1 MPIERTRRIP
11 PNLPLTKA
19 EILFAI
25 LCAIEGGA
33 MAAKFLKGVLAAG
46 LLSLLAAC
54 ASGARPDAGGSRG
67 AVPVVTDPAPIISGT
82 MRPYQIRGRW
92 YQPEEQPGYDETG
105 MASWYGDQF
114 HGRPTATGERF
125 DMNALTAAH
134 KTLPLPGL
142 VEVTNLA
149 NGRRVVVR
157 VNDRGPFVDG
167 RIIDLSRGAADALDL
182 RRAGVG
188 EVRVRYLGRAP
199 RLGGG
204 QILQHAGAQPA
215 PDRAPV
221 PYTQVALTPPPPA
234 AAPEAAEGSS
244 PEAPD
249 RPGVWVQ
256 AGTWSDAREARR
268 AADHLG
274 VGATVDVAGPGRYR
288 VLVGPWPDARA
299 AERSRRAVMSRGYP
313 EATTISGV

>member
-1 MPIERTRRIP
+1 MT
-11 PNLPLTKA
+11 
-19 EILFAI
+19 
-25 LCAIEGGA
+25 
-33 MAAKFLKGVLAAG
+33 AKLLKGVLVAAM
-46 LLSLLAAC
+46 LSLLAAC
-54 ASGARPDAGGSRG
+54 ASGAGSTARPAT
-67 AVPVVTDPAPIISGT
+67 PVVTDPAPIVSGT

-92 YQPEEQPGYDETG
+92 YRPEEQPNYDETG

-149 NGRRVVVR
+149 NGRTVVLR

-204 QILQHAGAQPA
+204 AVLQQAEAA
-215 PDRAPV
+215 
-221 PYTQVALTPPPPA
+221 PPPPRPTSGPTPYLPGPRFTPPQ
-234 AAPEAAEGSS
+234 APAT
-244 PEAPD
+244 APA
-249 RPGVWVQ
+249 RSGIWIQ
-256 AGTWSDAREARR
+256 AGAWPDAREARR
-268 AADHLG
+268 AADRLG
-274 VGATVDVAGPGRYR
+274 GGATVEEAAPGQFR
-288 VLVGPWPDARA
+288 VLIGPWPDAGT
-299 AERSRRAVMSRGYP
+299 AERSRRAVISRGYP
-313 EATTISGV
+313 EATTISGG

>member
-1 MPIERTRRIP
+1 
-11 PNLPLTKA
+11 
-19 EILFAI
+19 
-25 LCAIEGGA
+25 
-33 MAAKFLKGVLAAG
+33 MAARLFKGLIAAA

-54 ASGARPDAGGSRG
+54 ASGAKPGVGGL
-67 AVPVVTDPAPIISGT
+67 PVVTDPAPIVSGT

-92 YQPEEQPGYDETG
+92 YRPEEQPRYDETG

-149 NGRRVVVR
+149 NGRRVVLR
-157 VNDRGPFVDG
+157 VNDRGPFVDN

-199 RLGGG
+199 RQGGG
-204 QILQHAGAQPA
+204 STLQYAAAPPPA
-215 PDRAPV
+215 PAPAAGPV
-221 PYTQVALTPPPPA
+221 PYESVAYLPPPPV
-234 AAPEAAEGSS
+234 AAPRPS
-244 PEAPD
+244 EAP
-249 RPGVWVQ
+249 PAAPPAGLWIQ
-256 AGTWSDAREARR
+256 AGTWPDAREARR
-268 AADHLG
+268 AADRLG
-274 VGATVDVAGPGRYR
+274 GGATVEEAAPGRYR
-288 VLVGPWPDARA
+288 VLVGPWADAGA
-299 AERSRRAVMSRGYP
+299 AERSRRAVISRGYP
-313 EATTISGV
+313 EATMISGG

>member
-1 MPIERTRRIP
+1 
-11 PNLPLTKA
+11 
-19 EILFAI
+19 
-25 LCAIEGGA
+25 
-33 MAAKFLKGVLAAG
+33 MAAKLLKGLIAAG

-54 ASGARPDAGGSRG
+54 AGGAKPGGV
-67 AVPVVTDPAPIISGT
+67 AMPVVTDPAPIVSGT

-92 YQPEEQPGYDETG
+92 YRPEEQPHYDETG
-105 MASWYGDQF
+105 LASWYGDQF

-149 NGRRVVVR
+149 NGRRVVLR

-199 RLGGG
+199 RQGGG
-204 QILQHAGAQPA
+204 STIQYAEARPPTPERPLPTSG
-215 PDRAPV
+215 PV
-221 PYTQVALTPPPPA
+221 PYLPEPRPVTVPPPSAASTPA
-234 AAPEAAEGSS
+234 GI
-244 PEAPD
+244 
-249 RPGVWVQ
+249 WIQ
-256 AGTWSDAREARR
+256 AGAWPDARQARR
-268 AADHLG
+268 AADRLG
-274 VGATVDVAGPGRYR
+274 GGATVEEAGPGQFR
-288 VLVGPWPDARA
+288 VLIGPWPDAGT

-313 EATTISGV
+313 EAMMISGG

>member
-1 MPIERTRRIP
+1 MAGRI
-11 PNLPLTKA
+11 LR
-19 EILFAI
+19 
-25 LCAIEGGA
+25 GA
-33 MAAKFLKGVLAAG
+33 LVAG

-54 ASGARPDAGGSRG
+54 ASGAGGARPGAGL
-67 AVPVVTDPAPIISGT
+67 PVVTDPAPIVSGT

-92 YQPEEQPGYDETG
+92 YRPAEQPDYDEVG

-149 NGRRVVVR
+149 NGRKVVLR

-204 QILQHAGAQPA
+204 TVLQYAEAPA
-215 PDRAPV
+215 PSPERGPV
-221 PYTQVALTPPPPA
+221 PYLQVAA
-234 AAPEAAEGSS
+234 AAPPPMAA
-244 PEAPD
+244 PEPPAPAASA
-249 RPGVWVQ
+249 PPVASAPPAGVWVQ
-256 AGTWSDAREARR
+256 AGTWPDARQARR

-274 VGATVDVAGPGRYR
+274 ASATVDVAGPGLYR
-288 VLVGPWPDARA
+288 VLIGPWPDAAA
-299 AERSRRAVMSRGYP
+299 AERSRRAVASRGYP
-313 EATTISGV
+313 EATTISGA